1 MPTPEPQDQILSLE
15 MNTRSVSPKPIIAV
29 LPKPIA
35 AVYPKPIA
43 AIRPKLITVL

>member
-1 MPTPEPQDQILSLE
+1 MPTLEPQDRIPSLE
-15 MNTRSVSPKPIIAV
+15 INTWSVSPKPVIAV
-29 LPKPIA
+29 YPKPIV